1 MAGQRIQLPP
11 YSMFAT
17 TSVYDVRDGIV
28 FGLMRDVIVPDATD
42 QLYVVVPSAVNR
54 LDLISAEFYGVPDLW
69 WVLARVNTLLDPLVG
84 FAVGT
89 QIRVPLKERL
99 ASEGILNV

>member
-11 YSMFAT
+11 YSMMAT
-17 TSVYDVRDGIV
+17 TSVYDVDDTIV
-28 FGLMRDVIVPDATD
+28 FGLMRDVIVPDPSD
-42 QLYVVVPSAVNR
+42 QLYVIDPTGVNR

-69 WVLARVNTLLDPLVG
+69 WVLARVNKILDPLVG
-84 FAVGT
+84 FAVAT